1 MSDANVDIKKNSE
14 LINIVKKADNYFN
27 EISNLIDVPKE
38 WNLKNSYELEVKK
51 SYLRGL
57 IRYSPESFEIVK
69 FIKNNF
75 QLKFP
80 EKKQISWISLPYPMI
95 HFPNDESEN
104 GGYHCDDYNNVRRKD
119 WFTCWV
125 PITNYEYPSVSVMN
139 YQNIFIDYFS
149 SFFIKLKLCKFFSSD
164 FHAGQGNIFFWNG
177 RLIHRGNL
185 NTSKRPA
192 CAIQL
197 KLTTNVYE
205 HEQSRNFENLEF
217 AGNSFYKLGSD
228 EIISD
233 FSNYKSALDDLLIPN
248 SNENNNK
255 PDYEL
260 FEKFINHFN
269 NKSLH
274 LSFALSTLNQRFI
287 SKKDLFSSININKS
301 IIKVLDMS
309 SLILGSSNLY
319 SLQRLVNK
327 KSEESKKKIIDKL
340 SLLDKFDS
348 IPFESFQY
356 SKIVNPGARYSDKEE
371 FSY

>member
-1 MSDANVDIKKNSE
+1 MADANVDLKKYNE

-27 EISNLIDVPKE
+27 EICDLVDVPKE
-38 WNLKNSYELEVKK
+38 WNLNNAYELEVKK

-57 IRYSPESFEIVK
+57 IRYSPESFEIIK

-80 EKKQISWISLPYPMI
+80 EKKQINWISLPYPMI

-139 YQNIFIDYFS
+139 YQNNFIDNFS
-149 SFFIKLKLCKFFSSD
+149 SFFIKLNLCEFFSSN

-185 NTSKRPA
+185 NTSKKPA

-205 HEQSRNFENLEF
+205 HEQSRNFEDLEF

-228 EIISD
+228 EILSD
-233 FSNYKSALDDLLIPN
+233 FSKYKSALDELVISN
-248 SNENNNK
+248 STDDERV
-255 PDYEL
+255 
-260 FEKFINHFN
+260 EKFINHFN

-287 SKKDLFSSININKS
+287 SKKDLFRSININKS
-301 IIKVLDMS
+301 ILNVLDMC

-327 KSEESKKKIIDKL
+327 KNEDDKKKIMDKL
-340 SLLDKFDS
+340 SLLDKFDT
-348 IPFESFQY
+348 IPFESTQY
-356 SKIVNPGARYSDKEE
+356 SKIVNPSTHDSNREH